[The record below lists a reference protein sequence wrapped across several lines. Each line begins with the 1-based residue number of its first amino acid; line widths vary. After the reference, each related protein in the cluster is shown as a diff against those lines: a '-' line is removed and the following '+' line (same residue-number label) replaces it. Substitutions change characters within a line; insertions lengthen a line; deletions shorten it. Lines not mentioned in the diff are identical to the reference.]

1 MNEPLMRPR
10 ADIPVEQRLIF
21 ALDVASGDEARAW
34 IDRLGDSVAFYKIGL
49 ELLASGDYFQVLDLL
64 AARGKQVFADLKLHD
79 VPATVASAVRGLSR
93 WPIRFCTVHTYQTM
107 LRAAAEV
114 RGDMK
119 LLAVTVL
126 TSMDDE
132 DLRLQG
138 VQQGAQ
144 EAVLVRARL
153 GRDAGCDGVIA
164 SGREAAT
171 IRAALGPDYLIV
183 CPGIR
188 ADRDAGR
195 DDQKRTVSVAT
206 AFANGADHVV
216 VGRPI
221 RHAANPRAAAEALQQ
236 EIVDALETINKQ

>member
-1 MNEPLMRPR
+1 MTVDATTAPR
-10 ADIPVEQRLIF
+10 VAIPADQRLIF
-21 ALDVASGDEARAW
+21 ALDVASGDEALAW
-34 IDRLGDSVAFYKIGL
+34 IDRLGDSVSFYKIGL
-49 ELLASGDYFQVLDLL
+49 ELLASGDYFRVLDAL
-64 AARGKQVFADLKLHD
+64 AGRGKQVFADLKLHD
-79 VPATVASAVRGLSR
+79 VPATVAAAVTGLSR

-114 RGDMK
+114 RGDIK

-126 TSMDDE
+126 TSMDDA

-144 EAVLVRARL
+144 EAVLARARV

-164 SGREAAT
+164 SGREAAA

-188 ADRDAGR
+188 SDSQSGG
-195 DDQKRTVSVAT
+195 DDQKRTVNVAT
-206 AFANGADHVV
+206 AFANGADHIV

-221 RHAANPRAAAEALQQ
+221 RNAADPRAAAEAIQQ
-236 EIVDALETINKQ
+236 EILLALKNRS